1 MKFKDLVAD
10 LAQKGLIDERKAV
23 VVANAKSLPG
33 GEYGFSLLCLNGHT
47 LNVYDIDLSQN
58 MGDLLYTIDLR
69 RVTAAKAS
77 ANFFNRYLKLTYDG
91 FVYKFAD
98 FGTAKEFATAVL
110 SETRC

>member
-10 LAQKGLIDERKAV
+10 LEQKQLIDARKAV
-23 VVANAKSLPG
+23 VVANAKTLPK
-33 GEYGFSLLCLNGHT
+33 GEYGFTLLCLNGHT
-47 LNVYDIDLSQN
+47 LNVYDIDYAQN
-58 MGDLLYTIDLR
+58 MGPLMYTIDLR

-91 FVYKFAD
+91 FEYKFAD
-98 FGTAKEFATAVL
+98 FGNAKEFATAVL